1 MQEIDAAIN
10 NPLLTVAEINLDL
23 AAKRVTRACR
33 CVVTPSVTKADA
45 LAALDTIERHSE
57 GCTEAIHAL
66 RSYLAEACL

>member
-1 MQEIDAAIN
+1 MQEIDATIN

-45 LAALDTIERHSE
+45 LAALERHSE

-66 RSYLAEACL
+66 RSYLAA